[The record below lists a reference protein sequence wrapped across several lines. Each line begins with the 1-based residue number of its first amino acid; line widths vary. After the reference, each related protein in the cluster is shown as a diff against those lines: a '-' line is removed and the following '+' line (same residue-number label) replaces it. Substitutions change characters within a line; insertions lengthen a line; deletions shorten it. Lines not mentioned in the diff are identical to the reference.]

1 MKGKE
6 RQSNIELLRIVA
18 MFMVV
23 VLHYLVKG
31 QAAVSLVDNFTPL
44 NMGLWLIKAFCIIT
58 INVYVLISGY
68 FLVEAQWKL
77 SRVVSLW
84 LQTLFYS
91 IGIPI
96 VCLFLG
102 MEEMKQWGIYDWV
115 NVVFPIQMEHY
126 WFITAYIILYLLV
139 PALSTAVKHMTKEQH
154 QWVIAGL
161 LLVFSI
167 PKTILPIYIPIDR
180 YGYDFGW
187 FICLFF
193 IAAYI
198 RLYGISCISHKK
210 RAFTVYIVTVIGIW
224 GISVICAALT
234 RKGFP
239 LAYMMD
245 MTYCYNHLLVLVASV
260 ALFSAVRLVQIPK
273 GRVSTLIGKIA
284 PYTLGVYL
292 LHENLAL
299 RTKWQFWAGI
309 DGVRDSWMI
318 LVHMLV
324 TAVAVFIAGVIVDF
338 VRDCFFKVVSGTIR
352 HMYAGKTAK

>member
-31 QAAVSLVDNFTPL
+31 QAAVSLVDSFTPL
-44 NMGLWLIKAFCIIT
+44 NIGLWLIKAFCIVT

-68 FLVEAQWKL
+68 FLVEAKWKF
-77 SRVVSLW
+77 SRVISLW

-91 IGIPI
+91 IGVPV
-96 VCLFLG
+96 VCMLLG
-102 MEEMKQWGIYDWV
+102 MEEITQWGSYDWF
-115 NVVFPIQMEHY
+115 NVIFPIQMEHY
-126 WFITAYIILYLLV
+126 WFITAYVIMYLLV
-139 PALSTAVKHMTKEQH
+139 PALSTAVKHMTKTQH

-161 LLVFSI
+161 LLVFSL
-167 PKTILPIYIPIDR
+167 PKTILPIYIPIDQ

-193 IAAYI
+193 AAAYI
-198 RLYGISCISHKK
+198 RLYGIPYMNHKN
-210 RAFTVYIVTVIGIW
+210 RAFMIYILSVIGVW
-224 GISVICAALT
+224 GISLICALLT
-234 RKGFP
+234 RKGLP

-245 MTYCYNHLLVLVASV
+245 MAYCYNHLVVLLASI
-260 ALFSAVRLVQIPK
+260 ALFVAVSHVRIPH
-273 GRVSTLIGKIA
+273 GRVENLIGRVA

-299 RTKWQFWAGI
+299 RSKWQFWAGI
-309 DGVRDSWMI
+309 EIVRESWMI
-318 LVHMLV
+318 LPHMIV
-324 TAVAVFIAGVIVDF
+324 TAIAVFVAGVIVDF
-338 VRDCFFKVVSGTIR
+338 VRDCLFKAVIR
-352 HMYAGKTAK
+352 VIKPLYERKIAK